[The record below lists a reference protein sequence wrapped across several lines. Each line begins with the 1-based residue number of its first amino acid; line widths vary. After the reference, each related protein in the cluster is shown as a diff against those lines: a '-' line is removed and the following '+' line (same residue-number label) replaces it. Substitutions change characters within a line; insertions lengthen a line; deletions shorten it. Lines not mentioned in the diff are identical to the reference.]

1 MERLNVLIAEPDRA
15 LADLY
20 RTALEQSDWDVEV
33 VHDGDSV
40 LSRVRTMPP
49 DVLLVN
55 SLPDVDAFT
64 VVEQVRAHSSA
75 DEMIIVVL
83 LDSVDHLDVEQVKYL
98 DVQAWLSKTRIT
110 REKLSETIGRLLENR
125 SRGTNETLPA

>member
-15 LADLY
+15 LGDLY
-20 RTALEQSDWDVEV
+20 RTALERSGWDIEIVDAG
-33 VHDGDSV
+33 HSV
-40 LSRVRTMPP
+40 LSRVRTLPP

-55 SLPDVDAFT
+55 SLPDIDAFT
-64 VVEQVRAHSSA
+64 VVEQVRAHYSA

-83 LDSVDHLDVEQVKYL
+83 LDSVDHLDVEQVKNL

-110 REKLSETIGRLLENR
+110 REKLSETIAGLLETR
-125 SRGTNETLPA
+125 SRGNNETLPA